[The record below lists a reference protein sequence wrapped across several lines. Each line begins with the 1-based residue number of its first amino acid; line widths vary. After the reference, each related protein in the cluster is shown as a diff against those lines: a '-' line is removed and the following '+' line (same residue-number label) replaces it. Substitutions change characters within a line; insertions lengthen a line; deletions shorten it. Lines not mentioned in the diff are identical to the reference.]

1 MDEKMKSAE
10 NEKLEIRKFSQETV
24 SDIQKLVEIQKDDQ
38 KHILQLRDTIA
49 GLKNQIE
56 VLTKKEKGRMIMMMF
71 S

>member
-1 MDEKMKSAE
+1 MKSAE

>member
-56 VLTKKEKGRMIMMMF
+56 VLTKKEKGMMIMMF